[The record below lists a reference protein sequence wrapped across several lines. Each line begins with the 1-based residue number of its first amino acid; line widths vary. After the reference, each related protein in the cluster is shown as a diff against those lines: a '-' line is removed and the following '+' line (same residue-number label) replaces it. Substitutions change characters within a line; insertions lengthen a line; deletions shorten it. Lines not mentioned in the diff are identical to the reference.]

1 MRPSEPKDAFSQ
13 LKECPAH
20 MDVYPFSP
28 TMDRL
33 SFEFVMRHCFKSMC
47 FTYAFLEW
55 LMLWFCLFIGRL
67 TLGSHVDAMPVVY
80 TVFWIHQPGQLQ
92 AIARMCNI
100 SALTYMYIYAFLLVQ
115 QRQEMEMECKRLKN
129 PSRNLHGGPQA
140 TSNSHPCPSFLF
152 GQILPFRFFL
162 VFIVT
167 RSQFWKEFTLE
178 IWEGKS
184 IPWCNFFP

>member
-80 TVFWIHQPGQLQ
+80 TVF
-92 AIARMCNI
+92 
-100 SALTYMYIYAFLLVQ
+100 
-115 QRQEMEMECKRLKN
+115 
-129 PSRNLHGGPQA
+129 
-140 TSNSHPCPSFLF
+140 
-152 GQILPFRFFL
+152 
-162 VFIVT
+162 
-167 RSQFWKEFTLE
+167 
-178 IWEGKS
+178 
-184 IPWCNFFP
+184 